1 MIVYGGVCP
10 DSEIVCKNALQS
22 AFSVGANLN
31 LWSKVGAVLFTQKC
45 LTNPKVR
52 HDGTDAND
60 PLFDVYADIQQ
71 QNDNTDERDGLR
83 RRWTEGQ
90 IFAG

>member
-1 MIVYGGVCP
+1 MCP
-10 DSEIVCKNALQS
+10 DLGIVCKNALQS
-22 AFSVGANLN
+22 AFSVGVNLN

-45 LTNPKVR
+45 LTNPKVP

-60 PLFDVYADIQQ
+60 PLFDVYTDIQQ
-71 QNDNTDERDGLR
+71 QNDNTDERDGLH

-90 IFAG
+90 IFAR